1 MKRFLVLGPVLLTLV
16 GSGCATRG
24 YARRQVAPVNDRVA
38 QLEARNQ
45 SQFAAVSDEHKTDVS
60 RVDERITTT
69 DKRAQQAVATA
80 TDASAIAAQANVAA
94 LQANA
99 NAAQASASA
108 AQASASAAQA
118 NASAAQAKQR

>member
-1 MKRFLVLGPVLLTLV
+1 MKRLFVLGPILFTLV

-24 YARRQVAPVNDRVA
+24 YARRQAATVNDRVS
-38 QLEARNQ
+38 QIQTQHQNQ
-45 SQFAAVSDEHKTDVS
+45 FTSLSDKHQTDVS

-69 DKRAQQAVATA
+69 DIKAQQAIT
-80 TDASAIAAQANVAA
+80 TAAQANV
-94 LQANA
+94 N
-99 NAAQASASA
+99 A